1 MTVTAAVTFS
11 LAACSPPPVEK
22 AAAPAA
28 TPVAVATPAAKPPP
42 VPGATPV
49 TVKNFQRAETDL
61 YFGNVV
67 KQGGFGKLFHYRAP
81 TPIDKQDVVRMNRD
95 TLYSSGVFD
104 LDAGPLTVT
113 LPDTG
118 KRFMSLQP
126 VTEDHYSPATRYA
139 PVKITLTRKEVGTR
153 YVALIVRT
161 LVTPTDPADVQAVGA
176 LQDQIKIEQPGGPG
190 QWEAPNWDPVTQ
202 EEVRDHLE
210 GLNSLGGCTGLVRMG
225 TREAV
230 DPVCH
235 LLATATSWGLN
246 PQEDAV
252 YNTVYPKA
260 NDGKTIHTLTVK
272 DVPVDGFWSIS
283 VYNEKG
289 YFEKNDLDSYSINN
303 LTAKPSADGSYTIQ
317 FGGCTKDTPNCL
329 VTPAGW
335 NYAARQYRP
344 RKSILD
350 GTWKF
355 PEAQPVR

>member
-1 MTVTAAVTFS
+1 MKLKPIVQALLIAALTVSSTASAQ
-11 LAACSPPPVEK
+11 AQAQDKPV
-22 AAAPAA
+22 
-28 TPVAVATPAAKPPP
+28 
-42 VPGATPV
+42 PV

-61 YFGNVV
+61 YFGTLV
-67 KQGGFGKLFHYRAP
+67 KQGGFGKLFHYRTP

-95 TLYSSGVFD
+95 TLYSGGVFD
-104 LDAGPLTVT
+104 LDAGPVTVT
-113 LPDTG
+113 LPDAG
-118 KRFMSLQP
+118 KRFMSLQT

-139 PVKITLTRKEVGTR
+139 PAKITLRRMEVGTR
-153 YVALIVRT
+153 YVALIART
-161 LVTPTDPADVQAVGA
+161 LVTPSDPADVRAVNA

-190 QWEAPNWDPVTQ
+190 QWSAPNWDAVTQ
-202 EEVRDHLE
+202 AQVRGHLE

-225 TREAV
+225 TRDAV

-235 LLATATSWGLN
+235 LLATGTSWGLN
-246 PQEDAV
+246 PQEDGV

-260 NDGKTIHTLTVK
+260 NDGKTVHKLTVK

-283 VYNEKG
+283 VYDEKG
-289 YFEKNDLDSYSINN
+289 YFAKNDLDSYSLNS
-303 LTAKPSADGSYTIQ
+303 LTAKPGPDGSYTIQ
-317 FGGCTKDTPNCL
+317 FGDCTKATVNCL

-335 NYAARQYRP
+335 NYAVRQYRP